1 MYRFS
6 RGSNGDTR
14 ERFVRRTAKEARSR
28 SKCLNVHSHD
38 PFPATYPRF
47 RWLSLSESSTNA
59 LAPWFRPVAR
69 RKLIRN
75 VQDRWTLSRT
85 GLSPL
90 EILICPEG
98 NLGESLLRV
107 VISFRDRSMFCKG
120 TKNERMRRQRKRR
133 HRNFLTVLDKSAC
146 FPPSIS
152 YFHLYLCPI
161 PSSFVYTPRF
171 FLFSRDLLFRY
182 CFSLLRCSPE
192 ATGSPLPLGIVSATP
207 VKGFRYR
214 LARKFNKP

>member
-1 MYRFS
+1 MSKRSFPRS
-6 RGSNGDTR
+6 IPSNL
-14 ERFVRRTAKEARSR
+14 S
-28 SKCLNVHSHD
+28 
-38 PFPATYPRF
+38 PFPLAFSQRVIDKCIGAVV
-47 RWLSLSESSTNA
+47 STS
-59 LAPWFRPVAR
+59 FAR

-207 VKGFRYR
+207 VKGLRYR

>member
-1 MYRFS
+1 MS
-6 RGSNGDTR
+6 
-14 ERFVRRTAKEARSR
+14 KRSFPR
-28 SKCLNVHSHD
+28 SIL
-38 PFPATYPRF
+38 PTTYPRRF

-90 EILICPEG
+90 EILICPVG

-146 FPPSIS
+146 SPPSIS
-152 YFHLYLCPI
+152 FFHLYLCPI
-161 PSSFVYTPRF
+161 LSSFLYNTPRF
-171 FLFSRDLLFRY
+171 FLFS
-182 CFSLLRCSPE
+182 
-192 ATGSPLPLGIVSATP
+192 
-207 VKGFRYR
+207 
-214 LARKFNKP
+214 